1 MRGEFQ
7 GQQNQSLH
15 LHSLGSPI
23 TSKGGPEQEHLGSVA
38 RGNCACLY
46 SQALHR
52 IPPPSPCDSIIHLPL
67 ISLWS
72 ESSVAQVMEAASH
85 GQTDF
90 PATGQDNLS
99 PQVGLARAYVLG
111 CLLTAQPCVWP
122 NLGRNQICQPK
133 GTSKGKVEN
142 LGERHCLGKLLNCLD
157 SNLTGSTKTSLSLKF
172 TWRICQLSQGRC
184 GSEERHLGSSICLL
198 IP

>member
-1 MRGEFQ
+1 MTKPTRQ
-7 GQQNQSLH
+7 GKNQPERRVPGPTKSKLASSL
-15 LHSLGSPI
+15 SRISI
-23 TSKGGPEQEHLGSVA
+23 TSKGGPEQEHLESVA

-72 ESSVAQVMEAASH
+72 ESSIAQVMEAASH

-99 PQVGLARAYVLG
+99 PQVELAKDYVLG
-111 CLLTAQPCVWP
+111 CLLTTQPCVWP

-133 GTSKGKVEN
+133 GTSKG
-142 LGERHCLGKLLNCLD
+142 RA
-157 SNLTGSTKTSLSLKF
+157 
-172 TWRICQLSQGRC
+172 
-184 GSEERHLGSSICLL
+184 
-198 IP
+198 